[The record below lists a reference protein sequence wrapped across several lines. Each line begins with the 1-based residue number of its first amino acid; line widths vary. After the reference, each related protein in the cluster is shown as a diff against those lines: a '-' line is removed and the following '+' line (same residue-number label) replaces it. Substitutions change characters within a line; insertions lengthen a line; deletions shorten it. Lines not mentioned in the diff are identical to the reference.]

1 MKNSSFQMVG
11 LWGRPGQVLVEHTLD
26 HLISWLQKKGCT
38 PVLESSTAVF
48 LPDRGL
54 QIASSSMLGEICDM
68 VIVVGGD
75 GCLLGAARALARHSM
90 PILGVNRGQLGFLT
104 DILPNELEVQLERI
118 FEGRY
123 TIEQRFL
130 LDGSLTRD
138 GHMIAAGEALN
149 DVVLHAGKAV
159 QMINFELHVN
169 GEFVYSQ
176 KSDGLIVAT
185 PTGSTAYAL
194 SAGGPMMHP
203 GLDAIALVPMC
214 PHTLTNRPFVVA
226 GGVEIKLALGE
237 SRGVIPHISFDGQ
250 PSIPAQPGDV
260 IYIRKKPHRLRL
272 IHPHEYT
279 FYAAA
284 RSKLGWA
291 SRLTGQESHY
301 DDQ

>member
-1 MKNSSFQMVG
+1 MKNSTFQVVG
-11 LWGRPGQVLVEHTLD
+11 LWGRPKALVAQTLD
-26 HLISWLQKKGCT
+26 SLIEWLNKKGYT
-38 PVLESSTAVF
+38 AVLESSTAVF
-48 LPDRGL
+48 MPDRGL
-54 QIASSSMLGEICDM
+54 QIASSQMMGEICDI

-75 GCLLGAARALARHSM
+75 GCLLGAARTLARYNV

-104 DILPNELEVQLERI
+104 DIMPHALEAQMEQV
-118 FEGRY
+118 FDGKY
-123 TIEQRFL
+123 TIEKRFL

-138 GHMIAAGEALN
+138 GHMIAASEALN

-214 PHTLTNRPFVVA
+214 PHTLTNRPFVV
-226 GGVEIKLALGE
+226 GGDMEIKLVLAE
-237 SRGVIPHISFDGQ
+237 SRGVLPHISFDGQ

-260 IYIRKKPHRLRL
+260 IYIRKKPHRLQL
-272 IHPHEYT
+272 IHPHGHT

-291 SRLTGQESHY
+291 SRLTEKGGHY
-301 DDQ
+301 ED